1 MAVRLRL
8 LLLHKV
14 NHCMKFSFAKRQA
27 FTLMEIIIYIAV
39 FSLIM
44 MAAMG
49 VSMNLVSRNVS
60 MKNSQE
66 VYGNARLAMNTI
78 SKTIRSALDINTGS
92 STFASHPGVLSLKY
106 SASSVD
112 DIIIDTYTKSVVVGG
127 VSTTIRSLRVKE
139 GAGAYQDLT
148 NEFVDVTNFVVRNL
162 SRGSA
167 KIVNIEV
174 TFQKVS
180 ASDDSDYDESVSLE
194 TAVGLRQ

>member
-1 MAVRLRL
+1 
-8 LLLHKV
+8 
-14 NHCMKFSFAKRQA
+14 
-27 FTLMEIIIYIAV
+27 MEIIIYIAV

-106 SASSVD
+106 SASSVG